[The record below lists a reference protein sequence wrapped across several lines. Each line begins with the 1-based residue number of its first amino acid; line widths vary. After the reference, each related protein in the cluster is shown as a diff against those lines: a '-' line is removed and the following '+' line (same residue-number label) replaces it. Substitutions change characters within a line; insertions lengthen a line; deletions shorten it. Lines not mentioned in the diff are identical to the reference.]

1 VRTSGSLI
9 DTIINTEELHS
20 ITTNW
25 QIADQTVTADPGK
38 LKEAFEVTQTEIS
51 NFWREVDEA
60 KKSDMSVGDQLCKIT
75 DLLNERIQPLPLD
88 SFETDGTFVN
98 EGDGGVAHDIMYNTT
113 DKSLAH
119 TFINDFQ
126 DKIWSPYM
134 ERVQSID
141 DFWPLRDLCFLVGYN
156 FWESRQ
162 KTNEA
167 NAKIEQ
173 FLDEA
178 DPASLQGFLMQEE
191 HYSLAEEMP
200 ELYSAIVDRF
210 VDSVDVASLG
220 VYFEEQGRF
229 SGMTKEQFDRLL
241 AKVESADPETKE
253 SLMQLL
259 EEFHS
264 CYLS

>member
-1 VRTSGSLI
+1 M
-9 DTIINTEELHS
+9 NTEELHS
-20 ITTNW
+20 ITSNW
-25 QIADQTVTADPGK
+25 QITDQTVRADPAR
-38 LKEAFEVTQTEIS
+38 LKEAFEATQSEIA
-51 NFWREVDEA
+51 NFWSDVEET
-60 KKSDMSVGDQLCKIT
+60 KESDMSAGDQLRKIT
-75 DLLNERIQPLPLD
+75 DLLTGRIQNLPLI
-88 SFETDGTFVN
+88 SFETDGAFVERG
-98 EGDGGVAHDIMYNTT
+98 EGGTAFGTIYSGTE
-113 DKSLAH
+113 KSLEY
-119 TFINDFQ
+119 TFISDFQ
-126 DKIWSPYM
+126 GQIWSHYM

-141 DFWPLRDLCFLVGYN
+141 DFWPLRDLCFPVGYN

-178 DPASLQGFLMQEE
+178 DTASLHGFLMQEE
-191 HYSLAEEMP
+191 HYSVAEEMP

-220 VYFEEQGRF
+220 EYFEEQGRF

-253 SLMQLL
+253 SVMPLL
-259 EEFHS
+259 EEFHGY
-264 CYLS
+264 YLS

>member
-1 VRTSGSLI
+1 MK
-9 DTIINTEELHS
+9 TEEVHN
-20 ITTNW
+20 ITSNW
-25 QIADQTVTADPGK
+25 QISEETVTADPAK
-38 LKEAFEVTQTEIS
+38 LKEAFELTQSEIA
-51 NFWREVDEA
+51 NFWRDVEET
-60 KKSDMSVGDQLCKIT
+60 KKSDISVGDQLRKIT
-75 DLLNERIQPLPLD
+75 DLLTERIQPLPLD
-88 SFETDGTFVN
+88 SFETDGTFVDQ
-98 EGDGGVAHDIMYNTT
+98 GDGGVAHDIIYNTT
-113 DKSLAH
+113 ENSIAH
-119 TFINDFQ
+119 AFINDFQ

-134 ERVQSID
+134 ERVQSIN
-141 DFWPLRDLCFLVGYN
+141 DFWPLRDLCFPVGYN

-178 DPASLQGFLMQEE
+178 DPASLQGFLIQEE

-220 VYFEEQGRF
+220 EYFEEQGRL

-241 AKVESADPETKE
+241 AKVENADPETKE
-253 SLMQLL
+253 SLMPLL
-259 EEFHS
+259 EEFHGY
-264 CYLS
+264 YLS

>member
-1 VRTSGSLI
+1 M
-9 DTIINTEELHS
+9 NTEELHN
-20 ITTNW
+20 ITSNW
-25 QIADQTVTADPGK
+25 QITDETVTADPAK
-38 LKEAFEVTQTEIS
+38 LKEAFEATQAEIAS
-51 NFWREVDEA
+51 FWRDVEET
-60 KKSDMSVGDQLCKIT
+60 KKSDMSAGDQLRKIT
-75 DLLNERIQPLPLD
+75 GLLTDRIQPLPLD
-88 SFETDGTFVN
+88 SFETDGAFID
-98 EGDGGVAHDIMYNTT
+98 EGDGGVAQGIMYNTT

-119 TFINDFQ
+119 SLINEFQ
-126 DKIWSPYM
+126 DQIWSPYM
-134 ERVQSID
+134 DRVQSID
-141 DFWPLRDLCFLVGYN
+141 DFWPLRDLCFPVGYN

-178 DPASLQGFLMQEE
+178 DPASLHGFLIQEE
-191 HYSLAEEMP
+191 HYSFAEEMP

-220 VYFEEQGRF
+220 EYFEEQGRF

-253 SLMQLL
+253 SLMPLL
-259 EEFHS
+259 EEFHGY
-264 CYLS
+264 YLS